1 MYDWSIFSYVQK
13 KATTKKK
20 IGKKITTFFSLNLTK
35 KTVHGLFRC
44 LSPVRNE
51 KISETCLCV
60 KTPSFEILCSF
71 MVGTHSK
78 IFLLK

>member
-1 MYDWSIFSYVQK
+1 MYKKKQQQK
-13 KATTKKK
+13 KNREKNYN
-20 IGKKITTFFSLNLTK
+20 FFLLELDE

-51 KISETCLCV
+51 KNSETCLCV
-60 KTPSFEILCSF
+60 KTPSFEIFRSF